1 MSNNNK
7 IYDCCCMGSSVNDLI
22 IRTTSLKQMTLQ
34 DKSTLDS
41 FLCIPFSRKVP
52 ISKIKSVSGG
62 SALNTA
68 CTLTKLGMKVVALSK
83 IGNDM
88 YGEKQVNTLKDFN
101 VDTSGIIKTNETETG
116 IGIILST
123 TWGDRDRSILVYH
136 GAADTLN
143 PDDINKDNIKE
154 LIEKS
159 KWLDITSFTSDISI
173 KAVEEAIKIARDA
186 ETKLMIAPSIT
197 MASFSPER
205 TKKILKKCDYLAI
218 NKEEGNF
225 LYQSN
230 KSYVLLN
237 TMYNEIDK
245 QNNILKDNTII
256 SITDGSRGSYARVKD
271 NVYFCEPFKVDV
283 KNTTGAGDAFSGGF
297 LYSVLK
303 NKPIHDTLRFANAVA
318 GHKIQ
323 YFGVRNGL
331 PTEEELRRFLENH
344 KDQAKVFRHYWKEVS
359 ELAGSP

>member
-1 MSNNNK
+1 MSENDK

-34 DKSTLDS
+34 DRSTLDS
-41 FLCIPFSRKVP
+41 FLCIPFSKKVP
-52 ISKIKSVSGG
+52 ISRIKSVSGG

-68 CTLTKLGMKVVALSK
+68 CTLSQLGQKVVALSK

-88 YGEKQVNTLKDFN
+88 YGEKQVKTLKDFN
-101 VDTSGIIKTNETETG
+101 VDTSGIIKTDETETG

-123 TWGDRDRSILVYH
+123 SWGDRDRSILVYH

-143 PDDINKDNIKE
+143 PEDINDDNIKE

-159 KWLDITSFTSDISI
+159 KWLDVTSFTSDISI
-173 KAVEEAIKIARDA
+173 KAIEEAIKIARDA
-186 ETKLMIAPSIT
+186 GTKLMLAPSIT
-197 MASFSPER
+197 MASFSPEK
-205 TKKILKKCDYLAI
+205 TKNLLRKSDYLAI

-237 TMYNEIDK
+237 KMYNEIDK
-245 QNNILKDNTII
+245 ENNILKENTVI

-271 NVYFCEPFKVDV
+271 NVYFCEPFQVEV
-283 KNTTGAGDAFSGGF
+283 KNTTGAGDSFSGGF
-297 LYSVLK
+297 LYSILK
-303 NKPIHDTLRFANAVA
+303 GKSIQDMLRFASAVA
-318 GHKIQ
+318 AHKIQ
-323 YFGVRNGL
+323 FFGVRNGL
-331 PTEEELRRFLENH
+331 PTEKQLVEFIEEHEGEAR
-344 KDQAKVFRHYWKEVS
+344 VYRHYWKEVS
-359 ELAGSP
+359 KLAGSP